1 MCIATGHNASK
12 AEEIF
17 NAVQEKFRAD
27 SIPWANAVSL
37 SVDNTNSI
45 IGKNNSFA
53 SWCRQRNPDI
63 FVSGCPCHLVHI
75 AARNGHDSFVN
86 IEDLHIDLYYWF
98 ERSTKRKG
106 VLLEYMELCGHE
118 YAKILKHVSTRWL
131 SLERC
136 VQRTLEKYSGLKSYQ
151 RFSRLRDAFTNP
163 PTEVA
168 LLFHHASIPL
178 FNNFDKLLQSEEPII
193 HMFHDS
199 TIQLARSLA
208 NRIITPQVLKDTPV
222 TELNMDDP
230 QFYKPEHSIF
240 MGVTT
245 KFKLQKLLNDGD
257 ISERQ
262 HSRVFK
268 AAQAYFK
275 DSLSYIL
282 TKFPL
287 SNELIMKAGWID
299 VGSRIDSKW
308 ESVEFFINRLKA
320 IFQQLPVDKL
330 YDEFCD
336 YQTLPDECFRDDV
349 LKEAKVI
356 DGEEDGEVL
365 FYYRVDVLW
374 WHIAQLVIPGTT
386 AKRFKHLPKV
396 AGLVLVL
403 PHSNA
408 GEERLFSI
416 VRKNKTESRALMK
429 LEGTLS
435 SLLAMKLQYPEQTVP
450 CHMWSPTKELLD
462 SSKKAA
468 TAYNTEH

>member
-1 MCIATGHNASK
+1 MK
-12 AEEIF
+12 DEESYLWSAPSMTHKGF
-17 NAVQEKFRAD
+17 QLHSPCQVM
-27 SIPWANAVSL
+27 
-37 SVDNTNSI
+37 
-45 IGKNNSFA
+45 IGKNNSFL

-63 FVSGCPCHLVHI
+63 FVNGCPCHLVHI
-75 AARNGHDSFVN
+75 AASNGHDSFAKVIGAN
-86 IEDLHIDLYYWF
+86 IEDLHIDLYYRF

-118 YAKILKHVSTRWL
+118 YAKILKLLSTRWL

-136 VQRTLEKYSGLKSYQ
+136 VRRTLEKYSGLKSYFLSEEFADQ

-163 PTEVA
+163 LTEVA
-168 LLFHHASIPL
+168 LLFYHASNLL
-178 FNNFDKLLQSEEPII
+178 FNNFNKLLQSEEPII
-193 HMFHDS
+193 HMLLDS
-199 TIQLARSLA
+199 TIQLARCLA
-208 NRIITPQVLKDTPV
+208 NRIIKPQVLKDTPV
-222 TELNMDDP
+222 TELNLDDP

-282 TKFPL
+282 TKFPP

-330 YDEFCD
+330 YGEFCD
-336 YQTLPDECFRDDV
+336 YQTVPDECFRDDV

-356 DGEEDGEVL
+356 DREEDGEVL
-365 FYYRVDVLW
+365 FQYRVDVLW
-374 WHIAQLVIPGTT
+374 WYIAQLVIPGTT

-408 GEERLFSI
+408 GEERLFKG
-416 VRKNKTESRALMK
+416 KNKTESRASMK
-429 LEGTLS
+429 LKGTLS
-435 SLLAMKLQYPEQTVP
+435 SLLAIKLQYPEQTVP

>member
-1 MCIATGHNASK
+1 MGPHCHRYIVEHCKNHPFSLGIDGSSDTDVKKMNAVMIKLFDMDKSKCVTNHFYDMCITTGRNASK

-27 SIPWANAVSL
+27 GIPWANAVSL
-37 SVDNTNSI
+37 SVDNTNSM

-75 AARNGHDSFVN
+75 AARNGHDSFAKVIGAN

-106 VLLEYMELCGHE
+106 VLLEYMELFGHE

-136 VQRTLEKYSGLKSYQ
+136 VQRTLEKYSGLKSYFLSEEFADQ

-178 FNNFDKLLQSEEPII
+178 FNNFNKLLQSEEPII
-193 HMFHDS
+193 HMLLDS

-208 NRIITPQVLKDTPV
+208 NRIIKPQVLKDTPV
-222 TELNMDDP
+222 TELNLDDP
-230 QFYKPEHSIF
+230 QIYKPEHSIF

-262 HSRVFK
+262 HSWVFK

-287 SNELIMKAGWID
+287 SNKLIIKAGWID

-308 ESVEFFINRLKA
+308 ESVEFFINRFKTF
-320 IFQQLPVDKL
+320 FQQLPVDKL

-336 YQTLPDECFRDDV
+336 YQTLPDECFWDDV

-356 DGEEDGEVL
+356 DGEEDGGAFSLQSGCLVVAYCL
-365 FYYRVDVLW
+365 ACHP
-374 WHIAQLVIPGTT
+374 WHNG
-386 AKRFKHLPKV
+386 
-396 AGLVLVL
+396 
-403 PHSNA
+403 
-408 GEERLFSI
+408 
-416 VRKNKTESRALMK
+416 
-429 LEGTLS
+429 
-435 SLLAMKLQYPEQTVP
+435 
-450 CHMWSPTKELLD
+450 
-462 SSKKAA
+462 
-468 TAYNTEH
+468 